1 MKKVSIYLA
10 VQSRITVCAIEAM
23 LSSLTAVRGE
33 VVGAGTD
40 LKTCIEDIRRLK
52 PELVLSD
59 QEVCA
64 VQNTYFCQKLTEEN
78 SGLIFICLQSA
89 PCCWNLSGNPAVQ
102 ILREDFTREKLT
114 EALKICLQKRSRGEQ
129 EEKLCQVLLAVETW
143 GEDTAHKTL
152 KKLPQEE
159 QLWSSRGGSLKYLG
173 SKKEIS
179 FYLAEGKYRWM
190 LAQEFQ
196 KWLNHAVGREV
207 SRLLFYS
214 LPFSEEEE
222 AEVFPYLFEKEAERR
237 VFYQSEPFAVIDLKE
252 EQRKSFFSMQ
262 PVPFPVDQFSKI
274 LEKGSLRQAAAMM
287 KLYLEQAGEC
297 QWDCELLK
305 LNILEAALRLL
316 QFQKPEL
323 TAGEAGTIK
332 KKILEASKF
341 TELQELWR
349 SWTDSLL
356 HKKEE
361 GGIEEILH
369 YIHTNYYED
378 LTLTGIAELFNYNYY
393 YLSSAF
399 FKQAGVTFTEYL
411 NQVRIQEA
419 CSLLENTAIP
429 ISMAADMTGYSSP
442 GYFSRTFKKYQK
454 CSPSEYRRKVSEK
467 KKQTKRQEN

>member
-23 LSSLTAVRGE
+23 LSALTAVRGE

-52 PELVLSD
+52 PELVLAD

-78 SGLIFICLQSA
+78 SDLIFICLQSA

-114 EALKICLQKRSRGEQ
+114 EALKTCLQKRSRGEQ
-129 EEKLCQVLLAVETW
+129 EEKLCQVLFAVETW

-196 KWLNHAVGREV
+196 KWLNHAVGREM

-252 EQRKSFFSMQ
+252 EQKKSFFSMQ

-305 LNILEAALRLL
+305 
-316 QFQKPEL
+316 
-323 TAGEAGTIK
+323 
-332 KKILEASKF
+332 
-341 TELQELWR
+341 
-349 SWTDSLL
+349 
-356 HKKEE
+356 
-361 GGIEEILH
+361 
-369 YIHTNYYED
+369 
-378 LTLTGIAELFNYNYY
+378 
-393 YLSSAF
+393 
-399 FKQAGVTFTEYL
+399 
-411 NQVRIQEA
+411 
-419 CSLLENTAIP
+419 
-429 ISMAADMTGYSSP
+429 
-442 GYFSRTFKKYQK
+442 
-454 CSPSEYRRKVSEK
+454 
-467 KKQTKRQEN
+467 